1 MFKRLA
7 IFGWVGV
14 LLAPWLT
21 AEEPVLPGV
30 GRAMQAEVEAG
41 EVAGVVTLVTT
52 PKTTIHWE
60 ATGFSRLLPE
70 APMRRDAVFFL
81 ASITKVF
88 TGVAVLMLQDE
99 GRLDVN
105 DPVSKYLP
113 EFADLK
119 TAAGESAEI
128 TIAHLLTHRSGLNDL
143 KLEDYG
149 KAGADLAGLLA
160 ARQPLA
166 PLAAAPGQ
174 RWSYN
179 SFAFDVA
186 GRIVEVVSGQPF
198 DAFLAE
204 RLLAPLGMRDTTFY
218 PDAAQRRRLADFY
231 EKNRHTGAL
240 ERRETWSGLPLPVR
254 GHFPPLPGGG
264 LFSTAEDL
272 ARFCRMLL
280 RRGELDGRRYMSE
293 GSFRLL
299 TTIQTGDEPSGPRGW
314 GLGAGVIRGPG
325 DGLAGQVSA
334 GSFGHAGA
342 SGCELIVDPV
352 RQCGYILLVH
362 RRGLPGGWDN
372 RVVGRFVAAANRALE
387 PARADRGEAEE
398 RTK

>member
-1 MFKRLA
+1 MLRRLA
-7 IFGWVGV
+7 LFVGASA
-14 LLAPWLT
+14 LLAFGRA
-21 AEEPVLPGV
+21 AEPPVLPGV
-30 GRAMQAEVEAG
+30 GGAMQAEVEAG

-52 PKTTIHWE
+52 PETTIHWE
-60 ATGFSRLLPE
+60 ATGCARLLPE
-70 APMRRDAVFFL
+70 TPMRRDAVFFL

-105 DPVSKYLP
+105 DPVAKYLP
-113 EFADLK
+113 EFAELK
-119 TAAGESAEI
+119 TAAGEPADI
-128 TIAHLLTHRSGLNDL
+128 TIAHLLTHRSGLADT
-143 KLEDYG
+143 KVADYG
-149 KAGADLAGLLA
+149 KAGPDLAGLLA
-160 ARQPLA
+160 ARLPLGPVA
-166 PLAAAPGQ
+166 SAPGG
-174 RWSYN
+174 RWNYN

-186 GRIVEVVSGQPF
+186 GRIVEVVSGRTF
-198 DAFLAE
+198 DAFLEE
-204 RLLAPLGMRDTTFY
+204 RLFAPLGLGDTTFY

-254 GHFPPLPGGG
+254 GRFPPLPGGG
-264 LFSTAEDL
+264 LFSTAGDL

-280 RRGELDGRRYMSE
+280 RRGELDGRRYLSE
-293 GSFRLL
+293 RAFQLL

-314 GLGAGVIRGPG
+314 GLGPGVIRGPG
-325 DGLAGQVSA
+325 DGLAGQMGA

-352 RQCGYILLVH
+352 RQCGYLLLVH

-387 PARADRGEAEE
+387 PALAERAEAEE
-398 RTK
+398 RVK